1 MARKNMI
8 LGLGGIQ
15 LKSLLMLGM
24 PKRSHWLL
32 EQQTMALFVEAR
44 RHCYM
49 RSGMRPGMLL

>member
-1 MARKNMI
+1 MI